1 MMKHTDDFKQ
11 EAVRIALNSVEKV
24 ACTNGV
30 GLIHSLSR

>member
-1 MMKHTDDFKQ
+1 LGVCF
-11 EAVRIALNSVEKV
+11 RSNSVEKV